1 MKKYS
6 LILFAVTVTCIVVGL
21 AYNLKGFP
29 LSGNSESDDLIEDE
43 ADFGN
48 VDVKEINVDMESG
61 RVSFEYGSKLEV
73 SSVFPKDQIPV
84 VTYEDGILSVKQNRR
99 KIVAWKINIHNDK
112 YATKIT
118 IPEGTVVSNLTV
130 NNDLGNIDVSGD
142 YSNVDLKLGL
152 GKATLTG
159 NFDNVKVE
167 NENGNV
173 ELNAKGEK
181 AVSNVDMKLELGKAM
196 LTGSFDN
203 VKVVNTNGNVE
214 LNADSEKVV
223 SNVDMM
229 LELGNATLTGNFDRM
244 NVENKNGSIE
254 VNTDGELDLNKVSLH
269 SKLGN
274 VIVNGK
280 KID

>member
-48 VDVKEINVDMESG
+48 VDVKEIDVDMETG

-84 VTYEDGILSVKQNRR
+84 VTYEDGVLSVKQNKR
-99 KIVAWKINIHNDK
+99 KIVAWKINIRNDK

-142 YSNVDLKLGL
+142 YSNVDMKLEL

-159 NFDNVKVE
+159 NFDNVKVV
-167 NENGNV
+167 NE
-173 ELNAKGEK
+173 
-181 AVSNVDMKLELGKAM
+181 
-196 LTGSFDN
+196 
-203 VKVVNTNGNVE
+203 NGNVE

-223 SNVDMM
+223 SNVDMK
-229 LELGNATLTGNFDRM
+229 LELGKATLTGNFDRM